1 MAYQIVDNV
10 GVQIQGLVVGNFY
23 SPSAN
28 PLPGPGQGNLPM
40 PGDIFRVIFVV
51 GQDVAIINVVQGAHQ
66 GQTHLVRRTY
76 PPDTLFKRYALL
88 GGQMP
93 RGIAGGAGLP
103 PIPPVAPVA
112 PVAPVVAAPVAP
124 VVAAPVVRVAG
135 ENNSMGNNRPNN
147 KSSQRKRKN
156 SRKTRRK
163 AHRKTRKN

>member
-66 GQTHLVRRTY
+66 GQTHLVGRTY
-76 PPDTLFKRYALL
+76 PPDTRFYRHVLL

-103 PIPPVAPVA
+103 PVAPVA
-112 PVAPVVAAPVAP
+112 PVAPVVAA
-124 VVAAPVVRVAG
+124 RVAG

-147 KSSQRKRKN
+147 KSSQRNRKH
-156 SRKTRRK
+156 SRKTRRR
-163 AHRKTRKN
+163 AHKKTRKN

>member
-66 GQTHLVRRTY
+66 GQTHLVGRTY
-76 PPDTLFKRYALL
+76 PPGTRFYRHALL

-93 RGIAGGAGLP
+93 RGIAGGAGIP
-103 PIPPVAPVA
+103 PIAPVA
-112 PVAPVVAAPVAP
+112 PVA
-124 VVAAPVVRVAG
+124 RVAG

-147 KSSQRKRKN
+147 KSSQRRRKYSRKN
-156 SRKTRRK
+156 HRK
-163 AHRKTRKN
+163 HRKTRKN

>member
-66 GQTHLVRRTY
+66 GQTHLVGRTY
-76 PPDTLFKRYALL
+76 PPGTRFYRHALL

-112 PVAPVVAAPVAP
+112 
-124 VVAAPVVRVAG
+124 RVAG
-135 ENNSMGNNRPNN
+135 ENNSAGNNRPNN

-156 SRKTRRK
+156 SRKTRRR
-163 AHRKTRKN
+163 AHKKTRKN

>member
-28 PLPGPGQGNLPM
+28 PLPGQGNLPM

-51 GQDVAIINVVQGAHQ
+51 GPDVAIINVVQGAHQ
-66 GQTHLVRRTY
+66 GQTHLVGRTY
-76 PPDTLFKRYALL
+76 PPNTRFYRHALL

-103 PIPPVAPVA
+103 PVAPVA
-112 PVAPVVAAPVAP
+112 P
-124 VVAAPVVRVAG
+124 VAG
-135 ENNSMGNNRPNN
+135 ENNSMGNNKPNN

-156 SRKTRRK
+156 SRKNRK
-163 AHRKTRKN
+163 RAHKKTRKN

>member
-66 GQTHLVRRTY
+66 GQTHLVGRTY
-76 PPDTLFKRYALL
+76 PPDTRFYRHILL

-103 PIPPVAPVA
+103 PVAPVA
-112 PVAPVVAAPVAP
+112 PVAPVVAA
-124 VVAAPVVRVAG
+124 RVAG

-156 SRKTRRK
+156 SRKTRRR
-163 AHRKTRKN
+163 AHKKTRKN

>member
-23 SPSAN
+23 SQSAK
-28 PLPGPGQGNLPM
+28 PLPGQGQGNLPIA
-40 PGDIFRVIFVV
+40 GDIFRVIFVV

-66 GQTHLVRRTY
+66 GQTHLVGRTY
-76 PPDTLFKRYALL
+76 PPDTRFYRHVLL

-103 PIPPVAPVA
+103 PVV
-112 PVAPVVAAPVAP
+112 PVVP
-124 VVAAPVVRVAG
+124 VVAAPVVAARVAG
-135 ENNSMGNNRPNN
+135 ENNSMSNNRPNN
-147 KSSQRKRKN
+147 KSSQRRRKH
-156 SRKTRRK
+156 SRKSHRR

>member
-66 GQTHLVRRTY
+66 GQTHLVGRTY
-76 PPDTLFKRYALL
+76 PPNTLFKRYALL

-103 PIPPVAPVA
+103 PVAPVA
-112 PVAPVVAAPVAP
+112 PVAPVPPVAP
-124 VVAAPVVRVAG
+124 AVPAVPIARVAG

-147 KSSQRKRKN
+147 KSSQRSRKR
-156 SRKTRRK
+156 SRKTRRR
-163 AHRKTRKN
+163 AHKKTRKN

>member
-66 GQTHLVRRTY
+66 GQTHLVGRTY
-76 PPDTLFKRYALL
+76 PPGTRFYRHALL

-112 PVAPVVAAPVAP
+112 
-124 VVAAPVVRVAG
+124 RVAG
-135 ENNSMGNNRPNN
+135 ENNSMGNNKPNN
-147 KSSQRKRKN
+147 KSSQRSRKRSRKN
-156 SRKTRRK
+156 HKK
-163 AHRKTRKN
+163 QRKTRKN

>member
-10 GVQIQGLVVGNFY
+10 GVQIPGLVVGNFY

-66 GQTHLVRRTY
+66 GQTHLVGRTY
-76 PPDTLFKRYALL
+76 PPGTRFYRHALL

-103 PIPPVAPVA
+103 PVAP
-112 PVAPVVAAPVAP
+112 
-124 VVAAPVVRVAG
+124 VAG

-156 SRKTRRK
+156 SRKTRRR
-163 AHRKTRKN
+163 AHKKTRKN

>member
-51 GQDVAIINVVQGAHQ
+51 GQDVAIINVVQGAHL
-66 GQTHLVRRTY
+66 GQTHLVGRTY
-76 PPDTLFKRYALL
+76 PPGTRFYRHALL

-103 PIPPVAPVA
+103 PIPPVP
-112 PVAPVVAAPVAP
+112 PVAPVVAA
-124 VVAAPVVRVAG
+124 RVAG

-147 KSSQRKRKN
+147 KSSQRRRKH
-156 SRKTRRK
+156 SRKSHRR
-163 AHRKTRKN
+163 ANRKTRKN

>member
-28 PLPGPGQGNLPM
+28 PLPGQGNLPM

-51 GQDVAIINVVQGAHQ
+51 GPDVAIINVVQGAHQ
-66 GQTHLVRRTY
+66 GQTHLVGRTY
-76 PPDTLFKRYALL
+76 PPNTRFYRHALL

-103 PIPPVAPVA
+103 PIPPVP
-112 PVAPVVAAPVAP
+112 PVAPVVAA
-124 VVAAPVVRVAG
+124 RVAG
-135 ENNSMGNNRPNN
+135 ENNSMSNNRPNN
-147 KSSQRKRKN
+147 KSSQRRRKH
-156 SRKTRRK
+156 SRKSHRR

>member
-28 PLPGPGQGNLPM
+28 PLPGQGNLPM

-66 GQTHLVRRTY
+66 GQTHLVGRTY
-76 PPDTLFKRYALL
+76 PPGTRFYRHALL

-103 PIPPVAPVA
+103 PVAPVA
-112 PVAPVVAAPVAP
+112 PVAAIA
-124 VVAAPVVRVAG
+124 RVAG
-135 ENNSMGNNRPNN
+135 ENNSAGNNRPNN
-147 KSSQRKRKN
+147 KSSQRKRKH
-156 SRKTRRK
+156 SRKNHK
-163 AHRKTRKN
+163 KQRKTRKN

>member
-112 PVAPVVAAPVAP
+112 PIAPVA
-124 VVAAPVVRVAG
+124 RVAG
-135 ENNSMGNNRPNN
+135 ENNSAGNNRPNN

-156 SRKTRRK
+156 SRKTRRR
-163 AHRKTRKN
+163 AHKKTRKN

>member
-66 GQTHLVRRTY
+66 GQTHLVGRTY
-76 PPDTLFKRYALL
+76 PPGTRFYRHALL

-112 PVAPVVAAPVAP
+112 
-124 VVAAPVVRVAG
+124 RVAG
-135 ENNSMGNNRPNN
+135 ENNSMGNNKPNN
-147 KSSQRKRKN
+147 KSSQRRRKH
-156 SRKTRRK
+156 SRKSHRR
-163 AHRKTRKN
+163 AHKKTRKN

>member
-28 PLPGPGQGNLPM
+28 PLPGQGNLPM

-66 GQTHLVRRTY
+66 GQTHLVGRTY
-76 PPDTLFKRYALL
+76 PPNTRFYRYALL

-103 PIPPVAPVA
+103 P
-112 PVAPVVAAPVAP
+112 
-124 VVAAPVVRVAG
+124 VVRVAG
-135 ENNSMGNNRPNN
+135 ENNSMGNNKPNN

-156 SRKTRRK
+156 SRKTRRRV
-163 AHRKTRKN
+163 HRKTRKN

>member
-51 GQDVAIINVVQGAHQ
+51 GQDVAIINVVQGAHL
-66 GQTHLVRRTY
+66 GQTHLVGRTY
-76 PPDTLFKRYALL
+76 PPGTRFYRHALL

-103 PIPPVAPVA
+103 PIPPVP
-112 PVAPVVAAPVAP
+112 PVAPVVAA
-124 VVAAPVVRVAG
+124 RVAG
-135 ENNSMGNNRPNN
+135 ENNSMGNYRPNN
-147 KSSQRKRKN
+147 KSSQRRRKRSRKN
-156 SRKTRRK
+156 HKK
-163 AHRKTRKN
+163 QRKTRKN

>member
-66 GQTHLVRRTY
+66 GQTHLVGRTY
-76 PPDTLFKRYALL
+76 PPGTRFYRHALL

-103 PIPPVAPVA
+103 PIPPIPPVA
-112 PVAPVVAAPVAP
+112 PVA
-124 VVAAPVVRVAG
+124 RVAG
-135 ENNSMGNNRPNN
+135 ENNSAGNNRPNN

-156 SRKTRRK
+156 SRKTRRR
-163 AHRKTRKN
+163 AHKKTRKN

>member
-28 PLPGPGQGNLPM
+28 PLPGQGNLPM
-40 PGDIFRVIFVV
+40 PGDIFSVVFVV
-51 GQDVAIINVVQGAHQ
+51 GHTAIINVLQGAHQ
-66 GQTHLVRRTY
+66 GQMNIARRNY
-76 PPDTLFKRYALL
+76 PPNTLFKRYALL

-103 PIPPVAPVA
+103 PMA
-112 PVAPVVAAPVAP
+112 
-124 VVAAPVVRVAG
+124 RVAG

-147 KSSQRKRKN
+147 KSSQRRRKRSRKN
-156 SRKTRRK
+156 RRIQ
-163 AHRKTRKN
+163 RKTRKN